1 MYCGVNGHTDRVL
14 YNANLYRRPYVGVAF
29 AQSASAN
36 TGRILPAS
44 ERKDHATI
52 KGMNTALFLS
62 YGLGPPCLPALQ
74 RDEKVKEREGGSH
87 CCSIS

>member
-36 TGRILPAS
+36 TGRILPAT
-44 ERKDHATI
+44 EREDHETI
-52 KGMNTALFLS
+52 KGKSTYCSFSVVWFGSSL
-62 YGLGPPCLPALQ
+62 PPCST
-74 RDEKVKEREGGSH
+74 ER
-87 CCSIS
+87 